1 MLTTALGLEE
11 QGVRVVGTIP
21 QGLPPLS
28 LPTDLSLLPQI
39 LGPAVG
45 IAVVA
50 FADNALD
57 GRAFADDGEELD
69 ADAELLVLGM
79 SNIGAS
85 LTSGFPVSSSSSRTA
100 LAKVSG
106 ARTPAYGWVTAAAVV
121 VVLLFAGP
129 ILANF
134 PMAALGGLVVFAAFK
149 IVDIAEFRWLWNFR
163 RSEFWLGIATA
174 IAVLTLN
181 LLAGIGFAI
190 ALSAVVVLARVA
202 RPHAAILG
210 RVPDLAGMHDIGEY
224 PAATQ
229 IEGLLVFRYDSP
241 LFFANAEDFRIRVLN
256 AVREQQ
262 EEGLEVRTV
271 LLNCEANVDADST
284 AVEAL
289 DALVREL
296 QRAGISVAL
305 ARVHV
310 ELAELLGRAGIL
322 ELIGEENVYPTL
334 PTAVAGH
341 EANHDD
347 PDHA

>member
-1 MLTTALGLEE
+1 M
-11 QGVRVVGTIP
+11 
-21 QGLPPLS
+21 
-28 LPTDLSLLPQI
+28 PTPSCC
-39 LGPAVG
+39 A
-45 IAVVA
+45 
-50 FADNALD
+50 
-57 GRAFADDGEELD
+57 
-69 ADAELLVLGM
+69 LGM

-121 VVLLFAGP
+121 VCVLLFAGP
-129 ILANF
+129 MLANF

-149 IVDIAEFRWLWNFR
+149 IVDFAEFRWLWNFR

-296 QRAGISVAL
+296 QRA
-305 ARVHV
+305 RH
-310 ELAELLGRAGIL
+310 LGRTGASPCRAGR
-322 ELIGEENVYPTL
+322 
-334 PTAVAGH
+334 AAR
-341 EANHDD
+341 ASRD
-347 PDHA
+347 PRADR

>member
-1 MLTTALGLEE
+1 
-11 QGVRVVGTIP
+11 
-21 QGLPPLS
+21 
-28 LPTDLSLLPQI
+28 
-39 LGPAVG
+39 
-45 IAVVA
+45 
-50 FADNALD
+50 
-57 GRAFADDGEELD
+57 
-69 ADAELLVLGM
+69 
-79 SNIGAS
+79 
-85 LTSGFPVSSSSSRTA
+85 
-100 LAKVSG
+100 
-106 ARTPAYGWVTAAAVV
+106 
-121 VVLLFAGP
+121 
-129 ILANF
+129 
-134 PMAALGGLVVFAAFK
+134 MAALGGLVVFAAFK
-149 IVDIAEFRWLWNFR
+149 IVDMAEFRWLWNFR

-202 RPHAAILG
+202 RPHAAVLG

-262 EEGLEVRTV
+262 EDGLEVRTV

-310 ELAELLGRAGIL
+310 EMAELLGRAGIL
-322 ELIGEENVYPTL
+322 ALIGEENVYPTL

-347 PDHA
+347 PTTPDPRT

>member
-1 MLTTALGLEE
+1 VLGLEE
-11 QGVRVVGTIP
+11 QGVKVVGTIP

-28 LPTDLSLLPQI
+28 LPTDLSMLPEI
-39 LGPAVG
+39 LGPAIG

-57 GRAFADDGEELD
+57 GRAFADDGEEID

-121 VVLLFAGP
+121 VVLIFAGP
-129 ILANF
+129 ILADF

-149 IVDIAEFRWLWNFR
+149 IVDVAEFRWLWHFR

-174 IAVLTLN
+174 VAVLTLN

-190 ALSAVVVLARVA
+190 VLSAVVVLARVA
-202 RPHAAILG
+202 RPHAAVLG
-210 RVPDLAGMHDIGEY
+210 RVPHMAGMHDIGEY

-241 LFFANAEDFRIRVLN
+241 LFFANAEDFRIRVLE

-262 EEGLEVRTV
+262 DDGLEVRTV

-289 DALVREL
+289 EALVREL
-296 QRAGISVAL
+296 HRRDISVAL

-310 ELAELLGRAGIL
+310 ELAELLERAGIL
-322 ELIGEENVYPTL
+322 ALIGEENVYPTL

-341 EANHDD
+341 EASHED
-347 PDHA
+347 PDGP

>member
-1 MLTTALGLEE
+1 
-11 QGVRVVGTIP
+11 
-21 QGLPPLS
+21 
-28 LPTDLSLLPQI
+28 
-39 LGPAVG
+39 
-45 IAVVA
+45 
-50 FADNALD
+50 
-57 GRAFADDGEELD
+57 
-69 ADAELLVLGM
+69 M

-106 ARTPAYGWVTAAAVV
+106 ARTPAYGWVTAATVV

-149 IVDIAEFRWLWNFR
+149 IVDLAEFRWLWNFR

-202 RPHAAILG
+202 RPHAAVLG

-241 LFFANAEDFRIRVLN
+241 LFFANAEDFRIRVLD

-262 EEGLEVRTV
+262 EDGLAVRTV

-296 QRAGISVAL
+296 QRRRHLRGPGARPRGARRAAGA
-305 ARVHV
+305 
-310 ELAELLGRAGIL
+310 GRDPG
-322 ELIGEENVYPTL
+322 LIGEENVYPTL

-341 EANHDD
+341 EANHDGAR
-347 PDHA
+347 PRLIRG

>member
-1 MLTTALGLEE
+1 
-11 QGVRVVGTIP
+11 
-21 QGLPPLS
+21 
-28 LPTDLSLLPQI
+28 
-39 LGPAVG
+39 
-45 IAVVA
+45 
-50 FADNALD
+50 
-57 GRAFADDGEELD
+57 
-69 ADAELLVLGM
+69 
-79 SNIGAS
+79 
-85 LTSGFPVSSSSSRTA
+85 
-100 LAKVSG
+100 
-106 ARTPAYGWVTAAAVV
+106 
-121 VVLLFAGP
+121 
-129 ILANF
+129 
-134 PMAALGGLVVFAAFK
+134 
-149 IVDIAEFRWLWNFR
+149 
-163 RSEFWLGIATA
+163 
-174 IAVLTLN
+174 
-181 LLAGIGFAI
+181 
-190 ALSAVVVLARVA
+190 
-202 RPHAAILG
+202 
-210 RVPDLAGMHDIGEY
+210 MHDIGEY

-241 LFFANAEDFRIRVLN
+241 LFFANAEDFRIRVLD

-310 ELAELLGRAGIL
+310 ELAELLERAGIL
-322 ELIGEENVYPTL
+322 DLIGEENVYPTL